1 MHKVVFH
8 MHQHEESFK
17 TRRNIALAFLVT
29 FSFCILELV
38 GGFITN
44 SLALTADAW
53 HMLNDA
59 LALLFALAAAWVSTR
74 PVDMSKTFGYYRAEI
89 LAAFLNGVFLLGVM
103 IIILYDALL
112 RLLNPQPVRSVEML
126 IIAVLGL
133 AANGLSAVL
142 LYEGRNKSLNVKGA
156 FLHVIADIL
165 GSVAVIAAA
174 LIILFTQWYQAD
186 PILSMVVGVLVF
198 YGAYQLIRDS
208 VNVLLEGVPKGIDVS
223 MVERRIK
230 EQKGVKDVHDL
241 HVWCI
246 TPTRVCAL
254 SCHIVLEKDA
264 DRKQLTSDLI
274 AMLEQEFGID
284 HTTIQLEEEGYPK
297 AGSEH

>member
-1 MHKVVFH
+1 

-17 TRRNIALAFLVT
+17 TRRNIVLAFLVT
-29 FSFCILELV
+29 LSFFILELV

-59 LALLFALAAAWVSTR
+59 VALLFALAAAWISTR
-74 PVDMSKTFGYYRAEI
+74 PVDMNKTFGYYRAEI

-103 IIILYDALL
+103 IIILYDAIL

-133 AANGLSAVL
+133 AANGLSAAF

-156 FLHVIADIL
+156 FLHVISDLL

-174 LIILFTQWYQAD
+174 LVILFTQWYQAD

-223 MVERRIK
+223 LVERRIE

-254 SCHIVLEKDA
+254 SCHVVMEKDA

-274 AMLEQEFGID
+274 EMLEKEFGID

>member
-1 MHKVVFH
+1 MVFH
-8 MHQHEESFK
+8 LHQHEESFK

-29 FSFCILELV
+29 FSFFILELV
-38 GGFITN
+38 GGFISN
-44 SLALTADAW
+44 SLALAADAW

-59 LALLFALAAAWVSTR
+59 VALLFALAAAWVSTR
-74 PVDMSKTFGYYRAEI
+74 PVNVSKTFGYYRAEI
-89 LAAFLNGVFLLGVM
+89 LAAFLNGVFLVGVM
-103 IIILYDALL
+103 VIILYDAIL
-112 RLLNPQPVRSVEML
+112 RLLTPQPVRSVEML

-133 AANGLSAVL
+133 AANGLSAAF
-142 LYEGRNKSLNVKGA
+142 LYEGRDRSLNVKGA
-156 FLHVIADIL
+156 FLHVISDLL

-174 LIILFTQWYQAD
+174 LVVLFTQWYQAD
-186 PILSMVVGVLVF
+186 PIFSMVVGVLVF

-223 MVERRIK
+223 VVERRIE

-254 SCHIVLEKDA
+254 SCHVVMEEDA

-274 AMLEQEFGID
+274 EMLEKEFGID

>member
-1 MHKVVFH
+1 

-74 PVDMSKTFGYYRAEI
+74 PVDMRKTFGYYRAEI
-89 LAAFLNGVFLLGVM
+89 LAAFLNGVFLVGVM
-103 IIILYDALL
+103 IVILYDAIL
-112 RLLNPQPVRSVEML
+112 RLQDPQPVRSVEML
-126 IIAVLGL
+126 VIAVLGL
-133 AANGLSAVL
+133 AANGLSAAF
-142 LYEGRNKSLNVKGA
+142 LYRARDKSLNVKGA
-156 FLHVIADIL
+156 FLHVISDLL

-174 LIILFTQWYQAD
+174 LVIYFTHWYQAD

-208 VNVLLEGVPKGIDVS
+208 TNVLLEGAPRGIEVS
-223 MVERRIK
+223 VVERRIK

-246 TPTRVCAL
+246 TPTKVCAL

>member
-1 MHKVVFH
+1 
-8 MHQHEESFK
+8 
-17 TRRNIALAFLVT
+17 
-29 FSFCILELV
+29 
-38 GGFITN
+38 
-44 SLALTADAW
+44 
-53 HMLNDA
+53 MLNDA
-59 LALLFALAAAWVSTR
+59 LALLFALAAAWVAAR
-74 PVDMSKTFGYYRAEI
+74 PVDMRKTFGYYRAEI

-103 IIILYDALL
+103 IIILYDAIL

-142 LYEGRNKSLNVKGA
+142 LYEGRDKSLNVRGA
-156 FLHVIADIL
+156 FLHVMADML
-165 GSVAVIAAA
+165 GSVAVIATA
-174 LIILFTQWYQAD
+174 LVILFTQWYQAD

-208 VNVLLEGVPKGIDVS
+208 VNVLLEGVPKGIEVS
-223 MVERRIK
+223 VVERRIK

-254 SCHIVLEKDA
+254 SCHVVMEKDA
-264 DRKQLTSDLI
+264 DRKTLTSDLI
-274 AMLEQEFGID
+274 SMLEKEFGID

>member
-1 MHKVVFH
+1 

-17 TRRNIALAFLVT
+17 TRRNIVLAFLVT
-29 FSFCILELV
+29 LSFFILELV

-59 LALLFALAAAWVSTR
+59 VALLFALAAAWISTR
-74 PVDMSKTFGYYRAEI
+74 PVDMNKTFGYYRAEI

-103 IIILYDALL
+103 IIILYDAIL

-133 AANGLSAVL
+133 AANGLSAAF

-156 FLHVIADIL
+156 FLHVISDLL

-174 LIILFTQWYQAD
+174 LVILFTQSYQAD

-223 MVERRIK
+223 VVEGRIK
-230 EQKGVKDVHDL
+230 EQKGVKGVHDL

-254 SCHIVLEKDA
+254 SCHVVMEKDA

-274 AMLEQEFGID
+274 AILEREFGID